1 MPIDWRNCP
10 AIRTK
15 PGYVSGAAA
24 LLDDPRVPA
33 ETVIVNM
40 DEGMSAEAVV
50 ETFGLKTPVKDVL
63 AIYNYVKAQRV
74 AHPV

>member
-1 MPIDWRNCP
+1 
-10 AIRTK
+10 
-15 PGYVSGAAA
+15 
-24 LLDDPRVPA
+24 
-33 ETVIVNM
+33 M